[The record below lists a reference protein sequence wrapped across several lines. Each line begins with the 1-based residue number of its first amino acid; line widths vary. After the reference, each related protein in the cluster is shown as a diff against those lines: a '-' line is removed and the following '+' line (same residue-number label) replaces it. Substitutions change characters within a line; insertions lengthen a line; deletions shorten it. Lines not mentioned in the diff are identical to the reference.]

1 MNGSATVA
9 QMSQEID
16 IDQIAA
22 SLPRRIH
29 QAAGHRLA
37 ETPEHIALIDDAGA
51 WSYGELDAH
60 VRDVANQLV
69 TLGVRAGDRM
79 MIVSE
84 NCIALA
90 ALLLAASRIDAWAI
104 VANPRL
110 SSRELDQIRD
120 HSGCRRAFFS
130 CVVSREAAAHA
141 ARWDAEMR
149 AIGPLQGI
157 GVAPLNENTLPE
169 PVEQDA
175 ARQIA
180 VLIYTSGTTGM
191 PKGVMLSHE
200 NLMISAKTTAY
211 FRKMDDRDKL
221 YVVLPISHIVGISLL
236 IMTLMVGGTVRL
248 VSKYD
253 PAALAKAIAE
263 EGITIVN
270 GVPATYQRLLEYKT
284 VAGIK
289 QLDRGAL
296 RLIAVAGAPLD
307 LDLKAR
313 VEKEFGLPL
322 SNGYGITECAPGIS
336 GVRFDAPRPD
346 QSVGTL
352 LPGIEVRIMSTG
364 GVPVRG
370 GEIGEL
376 HVRGRNVMRG
386 YYRAP
391 DLTAKAIDSAGWFN
405 TGDLARFDG
414 DCLFIVGRTKEM
426 IIRSGFNVYPAEVEA
441 VLNAHEAVVQSAVVG
456 RSVGGNE
463 EVVAFVQLLPG
474 SSITAADLMVRARS
488 QLTSYKRPSEIILM
502 NTLPATSTGK
512 ILKHKLAESLRQ
524 PTSVS

>member
-180 VLIYTSGTTGM
+180 VLIYTSGTTGV

-221 YVVLPISHIVGISLL
+221 YVVLPISHIVGI
-236 IMTLMVGGTVRL
+236 
-248 VSKYD
+248 
-253 PAALAKAIAE
+253 
-263 EGITIVN
+263 
-270 GVPATYQRLLEYKT
+270 
-284 VAGIK
+284 
-289 QLDRGAL
+289 
-296 RLIAVAGAPLD
+296 
-307 LDLKAR
+307 
-313 VEKEFGLPL
+313 
-322 SNGYGITECAPGIS
+322 
-336 GVRFDAPRPD
+336 
-346 QSVGTL
+346 
-352 LPGIEVRIMSTG
+352 
-364 GVPVRG
+364 
-370 GEIGEL
+370 
-376 HVRGRNVMRG
+376 
-386 YYRAP
+386 
-391 DLTAKAIDSAGWFN
+391 
-405 TGDLARFDG
+405 
-414 DCLFIVGRTKEM
+414 
-426 IIRSGFNVYPAEVEA
+426 
-441 VLNAHEAVVQSAVVG
+441 
-456 RSVGGNE
+456 
-463 EVVAFVQLLPG
+463 
-474 SSITAADLMVRARS
+474 
-488 QLTSYKRPSEIILM
+488 
-502 NTLPATSTGK
+502 
-512 ILKHKLAESLRQ
+512 
-524 PTSVS
+524 